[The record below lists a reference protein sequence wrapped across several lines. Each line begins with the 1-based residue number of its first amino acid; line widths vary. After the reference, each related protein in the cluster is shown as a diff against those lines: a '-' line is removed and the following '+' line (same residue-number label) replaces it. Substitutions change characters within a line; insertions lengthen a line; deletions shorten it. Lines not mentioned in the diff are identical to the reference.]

1 MGASRNAVVAIE
13 RGESVPSVLMAMAL
27 ANALNMTV
35 ENLFEPLG
43 GNNDGQKDSQHGG
56 VSTRI

>member
-1 MGASRNAVVAIE
+1 
-13 RGESVPSVLMAMAL
+13 MAMAL